1 VYQLLPCPDPTTISM
16 CYKNSCYP
24 LEQILQGTNYGLSS
38 LPQKLDFPFMPNSVE
53 IWIDQSLVT
62 DVEKSMFRT
71 TQTFNLPSWLV
82 SVREQML
89 WGSLYYLCCE
99 FLDEARRYRPISHRV
114 ADFIKFI
121 SLVTIPESYQNDSSG
136 HHISNF
142 LDERK
147 EFWKK
152 LSGTQISQLLK
163 SDPKNI
169 LIVPFL
175 PRHCP
180 GFTII
185 TSTGKDLRPRKPIEA
200 PQRFRQPC
208 SWG

>member
-1 VYQLLPCPDPTTISM
+1 M
-16 CYKNSCYP
+16 CYQNSCYT
-24 LEQILQGTNYGLSS
+24 LEQILQGTNYGRSS
-38 LPQKLDFPFMPNSVE
+38 LPKTLDFPFMPNSRE

-62 DVEKSMFRT
+62 DVENSMLRT

-99 FLDEARRYRPISHRV
+99 FLDKAGHFRPISRRV
-114 ADFIKFI
+114 ADFTKFI
-121 SLVTIPESYQNDSSG
+121 SVVAIPEFYQNDLSG

-142 LDERK
+142 LNERK
-147 EFWKK
+147 EMWKK
-152 LSGTQISQLLK
+152 LAGTQICQLPK
-163 SDPKNI
+163 TDPKEI
-169 LIVPFL
+169 LILLFL

-185 TSTGKDLRPRKPIEA
+185 TSIGRDLRLRKPIQV

-208 SWG
+208 SWDLTRITEYLLAH